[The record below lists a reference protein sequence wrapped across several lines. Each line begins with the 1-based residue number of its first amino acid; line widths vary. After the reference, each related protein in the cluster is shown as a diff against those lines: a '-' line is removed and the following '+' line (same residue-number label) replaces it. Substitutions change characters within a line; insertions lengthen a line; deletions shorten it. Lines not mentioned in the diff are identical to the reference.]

1 MKLLD
6 TLMNKFE
13 AALLP
18 PMPIPKAPKGPQ
30 GLPGYRT
37 QTAVRTSA
45 SPKTDRNLANTD
57 RLVSARSQSN
67 TQKVLRELSKSSP
80 DLSSAVSFLM
90 RTGIPE
96 KFKLTARDM
105 DGKVSVEATK
115 LAHELLR
122 RMTYLGNVDGTFGAQ
137 MGLQS
142 LSEALGLE
150 LILDG
155 ASCLEV
161 ALDKARIPASLNPI
175 SVTTL
180 VMFEED
186 NSFKLKQR
194 IGGEDIDLDLP
205 TIIYVT
211 VDQLQTEVY
220 PSSYVESAIQPILA
234 DIDFNNDTRRALKRA
249 VLPRLTAILDS
260 EAVKKFT
267 PPDILGDPEK
277 YAAYKNALIQEVQ
290 AVVNGAAPEDAF
302 VSYDQVDY
310 KYIDGGQD
318 PSAIIERIQKV
329 LNGKLSSG
337 AKTLPVILGQASTSN
352 ASSTEAMLYVKQ
364 ANMLRVK
371 LNEIYSRAMTI
382 AVRIMGQDAYVE
394 FEYEPIDLRPTRELE
409 AYKSMEQSRILDLL
423 SLGFLTD
430 EEACI
435 ALTGN
440 LPPDGYTPKS
450 GTMFR
455 GQGAAGQAG
464 GNPDS
469 NTSAMGQTLKPK
481 APAAPKGPVK
491 AESDVQLA
499 AQMLSSAH
507 ASADR
512 AVEATEGAMRAVQ
525 DMAFAMQS
533 SANKPVQVTVDMQ
546 PIELNLVLEQGKQP
560 VNRKVILTKNADG
573 TTTAEAIQ

>member
-573 TTTAEAIQ
+573 TTTAEAMQ

>member
-1 MKLLD
+1 
-6 TLMNKFE
+6 
-13 AALLP
+13 
-18 PMPIPKAPKGPQ
+18 
-30 GLPGYRT
+30 
-37 QTAVRTSA
+37 
-45 SPKTDRNLANTD
+45 
-57 RLVSARSQSN
+57 
-67 TQKVLRELSKSSP
+67 
-80 DLSSAVSFLM
+80 M

-105 DGKVSVEATK
+105 DGKISVDATK

-249 VLPRLTAILDS
+249 VLPRLTAIIDS

-560 VNRKVILTKNADG
+560 VNRKVVLTKNADG
-573 TTTAEAIQ
+573 TTTAEAVQ